1 MATLV
6 LQSIGAVAGQF
17 LGGPIGAAIGQTIGA
32 VAGSAID
39 QRLFAPGGRDVSGP
53 RLTSLSGIASSEGAA
68 IARVYGRARVGG
80 QMIWAT
86 RFEETSSTSRVGG
99 KGGGGGA
106 SSSQTTYNYNANF
119 AVGLCEGPIGQVRR
133 IWADGREIDQ
143 TRFNIRLHHGHEDQP
158 ADPLIIA
165 KEGADYAP
173 CYRGLAYVVFEKMP
187 LAEFGNRVPQLSF
200 EVVRPLGGLCEMIR
214 AVDIIPG
221 SGEFAYATSARFNVL
236 DLGGSTAENRH
247 NLVAESDWSA
257 SLDQLQATC
266 PNLRK
271 ASLVVSWFG
280 DDLRAGQ
287 CTIAPRVEAQDKV
300 VSGETWS
307 VAGVVRALAKQS
319 SRINGRPAYGGTP
332 SDASVKAAI
341 ADLKARGI
349 AVALYP
355 FVMMDVPADN
365 KLSDPWTGAASQPAY
380 PWRGRITCDPAPGR
394 PQSSDASA
402 SAGVQVASFFGARV
416 FDHNDWSYRRFILH
430 YARLCAEAG
439 GVDAFLIGS
448 ELVGLTRVRSASGVY
463 PAVQELIALALEVKS
478 ILGPKTKVSYAADWT
493 EYGAHVLDGGAEV
506 RFPLD
511 ALWASPAIDAIG
523 IDFWAPLSDWRDGD
537 HLDARISNSIYQ
549 LDYLRSRMGAGEAF
563 DFYYANIEQRNRQVR
578 TPISDDAYSKPWTF
592 RPKDLLGFWSNA
604 HVERVNGVE
613 VQNATRWI
621 PRSKPIWLTEIGC
634 PAIDRGANAP
644 NVFPDPKSSEGGAPF
659 FSRGFRD
666 DLIQARTLEAM
677 LSCFDP
683 DLEGFVESR
692 NPFSPVYGGRMVDPE
707 RIYVWAWDAR
717 PFPAFPSQEDAWSD
731 GPQWRTGH
739 WLNGRVEH
747 ISLNSLF
754 RELCTHVGQRAIVD
768 VDAIIDGFVIDRPMS
783 PRAAIE
789 QTAALFGVGATVSS
803 GFIRFQGLGAGSVLA
818 LTHDDISPRE
828 SGELVTLTRSQE
840 SEMPMRLS
848 VTFIDSDLDYRTAT
862 ASSRRLETY
871 SRRES
876 ASQAAIVMNR
886 SEAQRRC
893 DIWLQDIWAGR
904 EQAGFVLRPGLLALE
919 VGDIVSLPRSSSAKL
934 FRIERITE
942 GHAREIEARSVE
954 PSIFEYPARNV
965 RVTSAPRLRV
975 AGPPLVRILD
985 LAIVRPDGFAL
996 QHIAVFSDPWPGP
1009 MAVWRAEGDGFAFLR
1024 TIEQPAMIGETLE
1037 PFGVGV
1043 TSRFDRTNSIL
1054 LRLGGGSLAS
1064 VDPSQ
1069 ALAGRTAFA
1078 VRGENGWEICSFVFA
1093 DLVAPRTWRLTK
1105 LLRGLGGQDRLA
1117 DEVIPAG
1124 AEVVFLDSGVVP
1136 LVTDINLI
1144 DAPQTYRIAAASA
1157 GHGDPS
1163 AIEVTTQATNLA
1175 LLPFA
1180 PVRASARRRLDGIEV
1195 SFIRRGRIEADGWT
1209 SLEAPLG
1216 EESEFYEVEILRDGV
1231 ALRVLRSNTQFVF
1244 YSSADELEDFRS
1256 HQSHIRI
1263 RIFQMSSIVGRG
1275 FAYEA
1280 LLQIT

>member
-53 RLTSLSGIASSEGAA
+53 RLTSLSGIASNEGPA

-119 AVGLCEGPIGQVRR
+119 AVGLSEGPIGQVRR

-143 TRFNIRLHHGHEDQP
+143 TRFNIRLHQGHEDQP

-173 CYRGLAYVVFEKMP
+173 CYRELAYVVFEKMP

-221 SGEFAYATSARFNVL
+221 SGEFAYATSARFNIL
-236 DLGGSTAENRH
+236 ELGGSTAENRH

-287 CTIAPRVEAQDKV
+287 CTIAPRVESQDKV

-307 VAGVVRALAKQS
+307 VAGVERAVAKQS

-332 SDASVKAAI
+332 SDASIKAAI

-355 FVMMDVPADN
+355 FVMMDIPSDN
-365 KLSDPWTGAASQPAY
+365 TLSDPWTGAASQPAY

-394 PQSSDASA
+394 PQSSDANA
-402 SAGVQVASFFGARV
+402 AAGVQVSNFFGARV
-416 FDHNDWSYRRFILH
+416 LEYNDWSYRRFILH
-430 YARLCAEAG
+430 YARLCADAG

-448 ELVGLTRVRSASGVY
+448 ELVGLIRVRSASGVY
-463 PAVQELIALALEVKS
+463 PAVQELIALAFEVKA
-478 ILGPKTKVSYAADWT
+478 ILGPNTKVSYAADWT

-549 LDYLRSRMGAGEAF
+549 LDYLRSRMDAGEAF
-563 DFYYANIEQRNRQVR
+563 DFYYASIEERNRQVR
-578 TPISDDAYSKPWTF
+578 TP
-592 RPKDLLGFWSNA
+592 
-604 HVERVNGVE
+604 
-613 VQNATRWI
+613 
-621 PRSKPIWLTEIGC
+621 
-634 PAIDRGANAP
+634 
-644 NVFPDPKSSEGGAPF
+644 
-659 FSRGFRD
+659 
-666 DLIQARTLEAM
+666 
-677 LSCFDP
+677 
-683 DLEGFVESR
+683 
-692 NPFSPVYGGRMVDPE
+692 
-707 RIYVWAWDAR
+707 
-717 PFPAFPSQEDAWSD
+717 
-731 GPQWRTGH
+731 
-739 WLNGRVEH
+739 
-747 ISLNSLF
+747 
-754 RELCTHVGQRAIVD
+754 
-768 VDAIIDGFVIDRPMS
+768 
-783 PRAAIE
+783 
-789 QTAALFGVGATVSS
+789 
-803 GFIRFQGLGAGSVLA
+803 
-818 LTHDDISPRE
+818 
-828 SGELVTLTRSQE
+828 
-840 SEMPMRLS
+840 
-848 VTFIDSDLDYRTAT
+848 
-862 ASSRRLETY
+862 
-871 SRRES
+871 
-876 ASQAAIVMNR
+876 
-886 SEAQRRC
+886 
-893 DIWLQDIWAGR
+893 
-904 EQAGFVLRPGLLALE
+904 
-919 VGDIVSLPRSSSAKL
+919 
-934 FRIERITE
+934 
-942 GHAREIEARSVE
+942 IEARSVE
-954 PSIFEYPARNV
+954 PSIFEHPARNV
-965 RVTSAPRLRV
+965 KAVSSPRFRV

-985 LAIVRPDGFAL
+985 LAFVRPDGFAL
-996 QHIAVFSDPWPGP
+996 QNIAVFSDPWPGP

-1043 TSRFDRTNSIL
+1043 TSRFDRANSIL
-1054 LRLGGGSLAS
+1054 LRLGSGSLAS

-1078 VRGENGWEICSFVFA
+1078 LRRDNGWEVLSFVFA
-1093 DLVAPRTWRLTK
+1093 DLVAPRTWRLSK
-1105 LLRGLGGQDRLA
+1105 LLRGLGGQDRLG

-1163 AIEVTTQATNLA
+1163 AIEVTTQARNLA
-1175 LLPFA
+1175 LLPYA
-1180 PVRASARRRLDGIEV
+1180 PVRASARRGIDGVQV

-1216 EESEFYEVEILRDGV
+1216 EESESYEIEVLRDGV
-1231 ALRVLRSNTQFVF
+1231 ALRVLRSNAQFAF
-1244 YSSADELEDFRS
+1244 YSSAEELEDFSS
-1256 HQSHIRI
+1256 HQSHIRV

-1275 FAYEA
+1275 FAYEE
-1280 LLQIT
+1280 LLQIM

>member
-39 QRLFAPGGRDVSGP
+39 QRLFAPAGRDVSGP
-53 RLTSLSGIASSEGAA
+53 RLTSLSGIASNEGAA

-143 TRFNIRLHHGHEDQP
+143 TRFNIRLHQGHEDQP

-221 SGEFAYATSARFNVL
+221 SGEFAYATSARFNIL
-236 DLGGSTAENRH
+236 ELGGSTAENRH

-287 CTIAPRVEAQDKV
+287 CTIAPRVESQDKV

-307 VAGVVRALAKQS
+307 VAGVERAVAKQS

-332 SDASVKAAI
+332 SDASIKAAI

-355 FVMMDVPADN
+355 FVMMDIPSDN
-365 KLSDPWTGAASQPAY
+365 TLSDPWTGAASQPAY

-394 PQSSDASA
+394 PQSSDANA
-402 SAGVQVASFFGARV
+402 AAGVQVSNFFGARV
-416 FDHNDWSYRRFILH
+416 LEYNDWSYRRFILH
-430 YARLCAEAG
+430 YARLCADAG

-463 PAVQELIALALEVKS
+463 PAVQELIALAFEVKA
-478 ILGPKTKVSYAADWT
+478 ILGPNTKVSYAADWT

-537 HLDARISNSIYQ
+537 HLDAWISNSIYQ
-549 LDYLRSRMGAGEAF
+549 LDYLRSRMDAGEAF
-563 DFYYANIEQRNRQVR
+563 DFYYASIEERNRQVR
-578 TPISDDAYSKPWTF
+578 TPISNESYSKPWTF
-592 RPKDLLGFWSNA
+592 RPKDLVGFWSNA

-613 VQNATRWI
+613 VQIATQWI

-644 NVFPDPKSSEGGAPF
+644 NVFPDPKSSEGGSPF

-677 LSCFDP
+677 LSRFDP
-683 DLEGFVESR
+683 DLEGFVESG

-739 WLNGRVEH
+739 WLNGRVEN

-754 RELCTHVGQRAIVD
+754 RELCPHGGQRAIVD
-768 VDAIIDGFVIDRPMS
+768 VDAMIDGFVIDRPMS
-783 PRAAIE
+783 PRAAID
-789 QTAALFGVGATVSS
+789 QTAALFGVGAIVSS
-803 GFIRFQGLGAGSVLA
+803 GFIRFQSLGSGAALA
-818 LTHDDISPRE
+818 LTHDDIAPRE
-828 SGELVTLTRSQE
+828 SGELVTLTRAQE

-848 VTFIDSDLDYRTAT
+848 VTFIDGDLDYRTAT

-876 ASQAAIVMNR
+876 ANEAAIVTNR

-904 EQAGFVLRPGLLALE
+904 EQASFVLRPGLLALE
-919 VGDIVSLPRSSSAKL
+919 VGDIVSLPKSSSAKL

-942 GHAREIEARSVE
+942 GQSREIEARSVV
-954 PSIFEYPARNV
+954 PSIFEHPARNV
-965 RVTSAPRLRV
+965 KAVSSPRLRV

-985 LAIVRPDGFAL
+985 LAFVRPDGFAL

-1043 TSRFDRTNSIL
+1043 TSRFDRANSIL
-1054 LRLGGGSLAS
+1054 LRLGSGSLAS

-1078 VRGENGWEICSFVFA
+1078 LRRDNGWEVLSFVFA
-1093 DLVAPRTWRLTK
+1093 DLVAPRTWRLSK
-1105 LLRGLGGQDRLA
+1105 LLRGLGGQDRLG

-1163 AIEVTTQATNLA
+1163 AIEVTTQARNLA
-1175 LLPFA
+1175 LLPYA
-1180 PVRASARRRLDGIEV
+1180 PVRASARREIDGVQV

-1216 EESEFYEVEILRDGV
+1216 EESESYEIEILRDGV
-1231 ALRVLRSNTQFVF
+1231 AHRVLRSNAQFAF
-1244 YSSADELEDFRS
+1244 YSSAEELEDFSS
-1256 HQSHIRI
+1256 HQSHIRV

-1275 FAYEA
+1275 LAYEE
-1280 LLQIT
+1280 LLQIM